1 MVVDSATSTSP
12 LGATYSQREL
22 SKRPAYLGTAKP
34 AGAVGILPAGHLVTW
49 LRRVADS
56 VAYGAGRPSRGRSQ
70 KDFINME
77 AER

>member
-34 AGAVGILPAGHLVTW
+34 AGAVGILLAGHLVTW

-56 VAYGAGRPSRGRSQ
+56 VAYGAGRSSRGRSQ

>member
-1 MVVDSATSTSP
+1 MVADSPTSTSP
-12 LGATYSQREL
+12 LGVTYSQQGL
-22 SKRPAYLGTAKP
+22 SKRPAYSGTAKP

-49 LRRVADS
+49 LCRVADS
-56 VAYGAGRPSRGRSQ
+56 VAYGAGRPSRGRSK